1 MGSFTKSIAPKMPI
15 AFFRPIGQI
24 PVTPLRNL
32 PVSTNPAQGQLRPVW
47 LQPDYLP
54 RGPHVYA
61 REVDRFEDGAVEPS
75 PGEMVEVFDDRDR
88 FMGHGLYNPYSDI
101 RVRWISRGRR
111 KDLDR
116 PREFFQRQIASADRM
131 RRKGLRLEQVT
142 DTYRIVHAEG
152 DSLPGLIVDRLGDVL
167 VCEYHSLGFWLLRD
181 EIEYALDQLYHGKLI
196 LHKIART
203 ARKHEG
209 FSDDIPPIVASDGRG
224 MDELERLMVEIE
236 ERGIHHRI
244 QPGLGHKTGWFCDQR
259 DNRARVAEL
268 AVGREMLDLCCNAGG
283 FALQA
288 AKAGARKVTGVDLD
302 EVVLEKA
309 VWSAKRNDL
318 AVDFVHEDTFRYT
331 RGLLQ
336 TESRPEVV
344 VLDPHKIVASRHNL
358 EDGLLTYGDMNHLA
372 ISCVRKGGFF
382 ATFSCSGALDLP
394 TFLGM
399 VFQSAR
405 RAERDVR
412 LLEIMG
418 AAADHPQRPDFPRS
432 RYLKG
437 ALLAVE

>member
-1 MGSFTKSIAPKMPI
+1 VSPK
-15 AFFRPIGQI
+15 
-24 PVTPLRNL
+24 
-32 PVSTNPAQGQLRPVW
+32 PAQGQLRPVW

-61 REVDRFEDGAVEPS
+61 REVDRFERPEEEPS

-111 KDLDR
+111 KELDR
-116 PREFFQRQIASADRM
+116 PREFFQRVIASADRL
-131 RRKGLRLEQVT
+131 RRKGLRLEEVT

-167 VCEYHSLGFWLLRD
+167 VCEYHSLGFWLLRE
-181 EIEYALDQLYHGKLI
+181 EIEFALGQLYQGMLVI
-196 LHKIART
+196 HKVART

-209 FSDDIPPIVASDGRG
+209 FSDEVPTIQTSDGRSLE
-224 MDELERLMVEIE
+224 ELENLQVEIL
-236 ERGIHHRI
+236 ERGVHHRI

-268 AVGREMLDLCCNAGG
+268 VKGREMLDLCCNAGG

-288 AKAGARKVTGVDLD
+288 AKAGARRVTAVDLD

-309 VWSAKRNDL
+309 VWAAERNKL
-318 AVDFVHEDTFRYT
+318 AVDFVHEDTFRYC

-336 TESRPEVV
+336 TDSRPEVV
-344 VLDPHKIVASRHNL
+344 VLDPHKIIASRHNL
-358 EDGLLTYGDMNHLA
+358 EDGLLTYGDMNHLG
-372 ISCVRKGGFF
+372 ISCVRKGGFI

-412 LLEIMG
+412 LLEILG
-418 AAADHPQRPDFPRS
+418 ASADHPQRPDFPRS

>member
-1 MGSFTKSIAPKMPI
+1 MFDFDFVAAQRPLPPYREPPLSTKS
-15 AFFRPIGQI
+15 
-24 PVTPLRNL
+24 
-32 PVSTNPAQGQLRPVW
+32 AQDGLRPVW
-47 LQPDYLP
+47 LEPDYLP
-54 RGPHVYA
+54 RGPHVYG
-61 REVDRFEDGAVEPS
+61 REVDRFEKPEDEPS
-75 PGEMVEVFDDRDR
+75 PGELVEVFDDRDR

-116 PREFFQRQIASADRM
+116 PREFFQRVIANADRM
-131 RRKGLRLEQVT
+131 RRKGLRLEDVT

-167 VCEYHSLGFWLLRD
+167 VCEYHSLGFWYLRE
-181 EIEYALDQLYHGKLI
+181 EIEFALGQLYRGMLV
-196 LHKIART
+196 LHKVARL

-209 FSDDIPPIVASDGRG
+209 FSDDIPTIIASDGRSQ
-224 MDELERLMVEIE
+224 DDLERLNVEIT
-236 ERGIHHRI
+236 ERGIRHRV

-268 AVGREMLDLCCNAGG
+268 VKGREMLDLCCNAGG

-288 AKAGARKVTGVDLD
+288 AKAGARHVTAVDLD
-302 EVVLEKA
+302 EVVLDKA
-309 VWSAKRNDL
+309 VWAAEKNDL
-318 AVDFVHEDTFRYT
+318 AVDFVHEDTFRYC
-331 RGLLQ
+331 RGLLSG
-336 TESRPEVV
+336 TARPEVV
-344 VLDPHKIVASRHNL
+344 VLDPHKIVASRHGL
-358 EDGLLTYGDMNHLA
+358 EDGLVTYGDMNHLA
-372 ISCVRKGGFF
+372 ISCVRKGGFL

-412 LLEIMG
+412 LLEILG
-418 AAADHPQRPDFPRS
+418 ASPDHPQRPDFPRS

-437 ALLAVE
+437 ALLSVD